1 MNVKTINGNENQGNT
16 YRGTYKST
24 YRSTRSD
31 YSCSSLQAVLQG
43 ISPDGGLFI
52 SPDILCQK
60 FDWNDLIGRSTL
72 EMASA
77 ILSWL
82 LPDFK
87 DMDSLVEKAYK
98 NKFETP
104 ALTPLVE
111 VGDKYILELFRGPTS
126 AFKDVAL
133 SMLPH
138 LITAA
143 KAQSGATDE
152 TIILTATSGDT
163 GKAAME
169 GFHDVHGTRIIV
181 FYPYEGVS
189 PIQKAQME
197 TQDGN
202 NVRVCAVRG
211 NFDDCQNAVKQAF
224 AAVNSLERFKE
235 SNKTLSSANSINI
248 GRLAPQVVYYFK
260 AYSDLVG
267 QNRIGVGDD
276 VDFVVPSGNFGDI
289 LAGYFAKLMGLPI
302 RHLVCASNE
311 NKVLTDF
318 LTTGIYDKRRQ
329 FLKTSSP
336 SMDILVSSNLERL
349 LFLASQCNATM
360 VSKWMDDLNSKGF
373 FKVEDAVMERIK
385 ATFKAY
391 CCTESETIETIGR
404 TYRENSYLCDPHTAV
419 GIKVAGDYRKD
430 YNDDTPLIVLST
442 ASPYKFPSP
451 VSKAIGLPL
460 DGDEFKQIS
469 AINKK
474 TGVPVPCNLSSLKDK
489 AVLHKDVI
497 DKDEILD
504 YILGVLGMED

>member
-1 MNVKTINGNENQGNT
+1 MNDNVMNCKEN
-16 YRGTYKST
+16 

-52 SPDILCQK
+52 SPDILSKK
-60 FDWNDLIGRSTL
+60 FDWKALMGRPTL
-72 EMASA
+72 EMSSV

-87 DMDSLVEKAYK
+87 DMDSLVDKAY
-98 NKFETP
+98 NGKFETSD
-104 ALTPLVE
+104 LTPLVE

-143 KAQSGATDE
+143 KAQSSSNDE

-169 GFHDVHGTRIIV
+169 GFHDVPGTRIIV

-197 TQDGN
+197 TQEGN
-202 NVRVCAVRG
+202 NVKVCAVRG

-224 AAVNSLERFKE
+224 AKVNSLDKFRK

-267 QNRIGVGDD
+267 RNRIDVEDH

-329 FLKTSSP
+329 FFKTSSP

-373 FKVEDAVMERIK
+373 FKVEDFVIEEIK
-385 ATFKAY
+385 TTFKAY
-391 CCTESETIETIGR
+391 CCTEPETISTIGN
-404 TYRENSYLCDPHTAV
+404 TYREYGYLCDSHTAV
-419 GIKVAGDYRKD
+419 GIKVADDYRKD
-430 YNDDTPLIVLST
+430 CNDDTPLIVLST

-469 AINKK
+469 AINEM
-474 TGVPVPCNLSSLKDK
+474 TGVPVPGNLSSLKDK
-489 AVLHKDVI
+489 AVVHRDVI
-497 DKDEILD
+497 DKNGILD
-504 YILGVLGMED
+504 YILGILGLEDCIL